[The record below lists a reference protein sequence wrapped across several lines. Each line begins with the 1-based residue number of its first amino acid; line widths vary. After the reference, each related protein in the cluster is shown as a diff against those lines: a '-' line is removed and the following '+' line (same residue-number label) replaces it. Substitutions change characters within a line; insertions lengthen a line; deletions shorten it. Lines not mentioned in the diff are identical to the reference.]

1 MSIRKLV
8 LATLLAAAAVPAL
21 AQTPGSIVM
30 PTVVPA
36 IVNTAPTP
44 PPPAEAPKTDEAQ
57 KPKTN

>member
-1 MSIRKLV
+1 MSVRKLV
-8 LATLLAAAAVPAL
+8 LALALVAAAGPAL

-44 PPPAEAPKTDEAQ
+44 PPATEAPKTDDAQ

>member
-1 MSIRKLV
+1 MFIRKLV
-8 LATLLAAAAVPAL
+8 LATALIAAAGPAL

-44 PPPAEAPKTDEAQ
+44 APAPEAPKADEAQ